1 MKTKKMSLNVTSLP
15 KYLQVSERILRDI
28 ASGQLAVGDRLPPE
42 RQMAAD
48 LGVAVGTLRKAL
60 QRLQDCGAVAPVQGS
75 GNYIKSSGQ
84 AQAIYAFF
92 PLEGVEGGGLPRA
105 QLLSVKTLPTPARC
119 TAFGWAPMAHRI
131 RRLRLLENLP
141 IAVEEIWLDRAQVA
155 DLSAH
160 QISESLYLFYR
171 ETLNLRISSIED
183 RVGIGTVPDW
193 ASDIGLPIGAFAG
206 VFDRESRSLDGATP
220 EISRTWFNP
229 DRAQYVARQR

>member
-1 MKTKKMSLNVTSLP
+1 MSPDVTSLP

-28 ASGQLAVGDRLPPE
+28 ASGQLSVGDRLPPE

-60 QRLQDCGAVAPVQGS
+60 QRLQECGAVAPVQGS

-92 PLEGVEGGGLPRA
+92 PLEAAGGGGLPRA
-105 QLLSVKTLPTPARC
+105 QVLSVKTLTTPAHC
-119 TAFGWAPMAHRI
+119 VPYNWAPMAHRI
-131 RRLRLLENLP
+131 RRLRLLEDTP
-141 IAVEEIWLDRAQVA
+141 IAVEEIWLDGGRIG

-183 RVGIGTVPDW
+183 RVGIGLVPDW
-193 ASDIGLPIGAFAG
+193 SWDIGVPKGAAVG
-206 VFDRESRSLDGATP
+206 VFDRKSGSDDGSTP

-229 DRAQYVARQR
+229 DRARYVARQR

>member
-1 MKTKKMSLNVTSLP
+1 MKTNKMSLDATSLP

-42 RQMAAD
+42 RQMAAE

-60 QRLQDCGAVAPVQGS
+60 QRLQECGAVSPVQGS

-84 AQAIYAFF
+84 AHAIYAFF
-92 PLEGVEGGGLPRA
+92 PLEATDGGGLPRA
-105 QLLSVKTLPTPARC
+105 QVLSVKSVPTPADC
-119 TAFGWAPMAHRI
+119 MGFDWAPMAYRI
-131 RRLRLLENLP
+131 RRLRLLENTP
-141 IAVEEIWLDRAQVA
+141 IAVEEIWLDGGQVA

-183 RVGIGTVPDW
+183 RVGVGLVPDW
-193 ASDIGLPIGAFAG
+193 SWDIGVPKGATVG
-206 VFDRESRSLDGATP
+206 VFDRKSGTDDGSTP

-229 DRAQYVARQR
+229 GRARYVARQR